1 MSKIKTINQIDLSEE
16 DVELLLDDEELLNE
30 FFEDLE
36 LF

>member
-1 MSKIKTINQIDLSEE
+1 MNEIKTINQIELETE
-16 DVELLLDDEELLNE
+16 DIEYLLDNEEALEE

>member
-1 MSKIKTINQIDLSEE
+1 MTEAKTINQYVLSEE

-30 FFEDLE
+30 FFEELE

>member
-1 MSKIKTINQIDLSEE
+1 MSEIKTINQIELEAE
-16 DVELLLDDEELLNE
+16 DIEYLLDNEEALEE